1 MPRERVFPGLHPILL
16 PDEPQEELTKKCL
29 GQIVA
34 NSSPIALWGGNDT
47 WDVGGE
53 SRARGLQL
61 LGVWCCCNTILSWI
75 SHPFL
80 KFPSIFLLTNSVP
93 SVAVIILHLLE
104 LVYLLKAKYCRKSQ
118 LPYPKDCL
126 DWRYSWKEG
135 RAQQCTEEGSWCLF
149 PVLKKLEKSQGKPS
163 YRKAKN
169 QLLII

>member
-1 MPRERVFPGLHPILL
+1 MNLKRNLPKNVLDKSWPTPPPSLCEVGMTPGMWEGNPGLE
-16 PDEPQEELTKKCL
+16 DCSFL
-29 GQIVA
+29 GCGAVA
-34 NSSPIALWGGNDT
+34 N
-47 WDVGGE
+47 
-53 SRARGLQL
+53 
-61 LGVWCCCNTILSWI
+61 TIFSWV

-149 PVLKKLEKSQGKPS
+149 PILKQLEKSQGKPS